1 MKSPWKQSGGPACA
15 DAGPRSPL
23 GGRSR
28 RRGRL
33 TLYGLAVAFAAFT
46 AYVAFATP
54 SASGDGAEG
63 GASWFGGVY
72 ASTAPYRSQI
82 SSFFSSI
89 LPANPPAPSPEP
101 LRDGSG
107 GGSGDVTRDVSG
119 GGVGSAAGSNSSA
132 AAGFGNQFGSG
143 GGAPIGNDGGGSVP
157 PAGGSAVTGIGGKAE
172 GGAPTNNSASS
183 GGAPNGAV
191 DPNKG
196 NEGAVSSSKGGGGSG
211 SPSNSA
217 AGDETVGKA
226 GESVDTSNKQ
236 LGSESGS
243 PSNAADG
250 LGSTVRAEAKVG
262 DGVPSNNSAGSSSS
276 GKVDLSTGSS
286 NNQAASTRGSASGN
300 SSVVKADTQGAVGA
314 GSSGSSGSGT
324 EKVDLSKGSDAQP
337 VSGNGDASHKSAGN
351 SSLAKSTDTKA
362 GLNHSSDAQQGS
374 GNGDASHKSA
384 GSFSQAKSADTK
396 AGSSNSSDTQPG
408 SGSGDASHK
417 STGSS
422 PAKSDAG
429 DGGGERSRSS
439 VRVVPTSTQT
449 GSLALTGE
457 EEVGSPGKNNTVVAS
472 PAVKNQEQTS
482 SEVSS
487 GGSSDTVNKQ
497 KGDAAQ
503 GSAGSS
509 KDHLANNSKD
519 GGSSGNMK
527 VDWFKQAASCDMFH
541 GHWVRD
547 DSYPLYPEGSCP
559 HIDEPFD
566 CYLNGRRELA
576 YQKLRWQ
583 PSGCSIPRLN
593 ATDML
598 ERLRGKRLVF
608 VGDSLNRNMWESLVC
623 ILRNSVKD
631 KRKVFEA
638 SGRREFKTEGS
649 YSFLFTDYNCSVE
662 FFRSPFLVQEWE
674 MQVSGGKKKETLRL
688 DLVEQSSPKY
698 KDADFLIFNTGHWW
712 THEKTALGKD
722 YYQESNHVY
731 SELNVEDAFHK
742 ALLTWS
748 KWIDANVNPQKTLVL
763 FRGYS
768 ASHFSGGQWNSGGS
782 CDRASEPITNE
793 QYLSTYPPT
802 MSILEDVIYKMKTP
816 VVYLNIT
823 RMSDYR
829 KDAHPSIYR
838 KQNLTDE
845 ERRSPERY
853 QDCSHWCLPG
863 VPDSWNELVYAQLL
877 IKQHQMRQQ

>member
-1 MKSPWKQSGGPACA
+1 MKSLWKQSGGLVCA
-15 DAGPRSPL
+15 DAGPLSPL
-23 GGRSR
+23 GGRGSR
-28 RRGRL
+28 RRARL
-33 TLYGLAVAFAAFT
+33 ILYGFAAAFAALT
-46 AYVAFATP
+46 AYVALAAP
-54 SASGDGAEG
+54 SSAGGAGAGEAAG

-89 LPANPPAPSPEP
+89 LPADAPAHSPGP
-101 LRDGSG
+101 LRAPAGGSG
-107 GGSGDVTRDVSG
+107 GGGGKVSG
-119 GGVGSAAGSNSSA
+119 GPVGSAAGSNSSA
-132 AAGFGNQFGSG
+132 APGSG
-143 GGAPIGNDGGGSVP
+143 KQLGSGAGAPIGNAGRGSVP
-157 PAGGSAVTGIGGKAE
+157 PASDLAGTTISGKGG

-191 DPNKG
+191 DRNNG
-196 NEGAVSSSKGGGGSG
+196 NGGGVSSSRAGGGSG
-211 SPSNSA
+211 SPASSA
-217 AGDETVGKA
+217 AGDGAVAET
-226 GESVDTSNKQ
+226 DKQ
-236 LGSESGS
+236 SGS
-243 PSNAADG
+243 GSGAPSNAAAG
-250 LGSTVRAEAKVG
+250 QGSTVRAEAKVG
-262 DGVPSNNSAGSSSS
+262 DSVPSNNSAGSSSS
-276 GKVDLSTGSS
+276 QKIDLSTGSS
-286 NNQAASTRGSASGN
+286 NNQAGNGSGVPTSGSASGN
-300 SSVVKADTQGAVGA
+300 SSSLKADAQVAAGA
-314 GSSGSSGSGT
+314 GKSGFSGSGT
-324 EKVDLSKGSDAQP
+324 EKKADLSKSSDAQP
-337 VSGNGDASHKSAGN
+337 GSGNEDSSHKSTGN
-351 SSLAKSTDTKA
+351 SSLAKSTDRNA
-362 GLNHSSDAQQGS
+362 GSNNSSDAQQGS
-374 GNGDASHKSA
+374 GNGDASSKS
-384 GSFSQAKSADTK
+384 T
-396 AGSSNSSDTQPG
+396 GSSSPAMSTDMKASSNNSSDAQPG
-408 SGSGDASHK
+408 SGSGDANHK
-417 STGSS
+417 SAGSS
-422 PAKSDAG
+422 TSAKSN
-429 DGGGERSRSS
+429 GGGERNGTS
-439 VRVVPTSTQT
+439 VSAVPTSNQT
-449 GSLALTGE
+449 GSLALAGE
-457 EEVGSPGKNNTVVAS
+457 KEVGSPRKNNTVVAS
-472 PAVKNQEQTS
+472 PAVRNQEQTS
-482 SEVSS
+482 SGVAS
-487 GGSSDTVNKQ
+487 GGSSGTVNKQ
-497 KGDAAQ
+497 KGDATQ
-503 GSAGSS
+503 
-509 KDHLANNSKD
+509 DD
-519 GGSSGNMK
+519 GSSGNKK
-527 VDWFKQAASCDMFH
+527 VDWFKQVASCDMFH

-566 CYLNGRRELA
+566 CYLNGRRDLA

-593 ATDML
+593 PTDML

-662 FFRSPFLVQEWE
+662 FFRSPFLVREWE
-674 MQVSGGKKKETLRL
+674 MQVSDGKKKETLRL

-722 YYQESNHVY
+722 YYQEGNHVY
-731 SELNVEDAFHK
+731 SELNVVDAFHK

-748 KWIDANVNPQKTLVL
+748 KWIDANVNPKKTTVL

-782 CDRASEPITNE
+782 CDKESEPITNE
-793 QYLSTYPPT
+793 QYLSTYPPK
-802 MSILEDVIYKMKTP
+802 MSILEDVIHEMKTP

-823 RMSDYR
+823 RMTDYR

-863 VPDSWNELVYAQLL
+863 VPDSWNELLYAQLL
-877 IKQHQMRQQ
+877 IRQHQMRQQ

>member
-1 MKSPWKQSGGPACA
+1 MKSPWKQGGGQACA

-28 RRGRL
+28 RRARL

-54 SASGDGAEG
+54 SAAGGAGAEG

-101 LRDGSG
+101 LRGGSG

-132 AAGFGNQFGSG
+132 AAGSDKQLGSG
-143 GGAPIGNDGGGSVP
+143 GSAPIGNDGGGSVP
-157 PAGGSAVTGIGGKAE
+157 PAGGSTGTDIGGKGE
-172 GGAPTNNSASS
+172 DGAPTNNSASS

-196 NEGAVSSSKGGGGSG
+196 NDGAVSSSKGGGGSG

-217 AGDETVGKA
+217 AGDETVAKA
-226 GESVDTSNKQ
+226 GEQSVDTSNKQ

-243 PSNAADG
+243 PSNVTDG

-300 SSVVKADTQGAVGA
+300 SSVVKADTQG
-314 GSSGSSGSGT
+314 
-324 EKVDLSKGSDAQP
+324 GSDAQP

-362 GLNHSSDAQQGS
+362 DLNHSSDAQQGS

-384 GSFSQAKSADTK
+384 GS
-396 AGSSNSSDTQPG
+396 SSQPG

-422 PAKSDAG
+422 SPAKSDAG
-429 DGGGERSRSS
+429 HGGGERNRSS
-439 VRVVPTSTQT
+439 VSVVPTSTQT

-457 EEVGSPGKNNTVVAS
+457 KEVGSPGKNNTVVAS

-583 PSGCSIPRLN
+583 PSGCSVPRLN

-722 YYQESNHVY
+722 YYQEGNHVY

-782 CDRASEPITNE
+782 CDRESEPITNE